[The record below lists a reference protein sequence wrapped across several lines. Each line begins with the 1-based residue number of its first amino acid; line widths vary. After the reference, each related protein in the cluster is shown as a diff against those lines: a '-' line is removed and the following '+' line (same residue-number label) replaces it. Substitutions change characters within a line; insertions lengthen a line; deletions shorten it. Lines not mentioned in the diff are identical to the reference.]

1 MRSGFGG
8 RLLLHSLV
16 TIGALLAVLGV
27 GTATL
32 FFYSYVQTLNGR
44 NATVRERVPTAFAEY
59 HVPPGDPE
67 AAASAIVRHSSSV
80 GLRILTFNSR
90 MLVIA
95 EAFDPENTA
104 STISFTSGLYGQVR
118 VRQPDLG
125 ERLVFGLATAFG
137 LRAQHFSLS
146 DVGVEINADPAVMVS
161 AVRRFAIALVGWFV
175 LIGLIAYAATRL
187 LHREAVRPLDEIVA
201 ALEAFG
207 AGDLTLRSVDA
218 AAKDDFGRL
227 AVAYNGAVR
236 QMAAAFAERDRA
248 EAETRRFIA
257 DGAHQLRTPLTVI
270 QGFIGILI
278 KNDPK
283 AAVDRE
289 RILWTMDRQSRAM
302 SSTIQKLTLLD
313 HWEAAG
319 SNPELTDVGECISEI
334 IVPLAASRQNEDVS
348 FSQGPACYAF
358 VDALEIR
365 EAVGNV
371 LDNAL
376 KYGAGAPVAVRVDAA
391 EGDVSIVVTDHGPGM
406 SADDQ
411 QNAFRR
417 FYRGE
422 HREIAGSGLGLAIAK
437 RAVERAGG
445 AISIESAPGTGTAV
459 TITLPRRTV

>member
-1 MRSGFGG
+1 
-8 RLLLHSLV
+8 
-16 TIGALLAVLGV
+16 VL
-27 GTATL
+27 
-32 FFYSYVQTLNGR
+32 F
-44 NATVRERVPTAFAEY
+44 
-59 HVPPGDPE
+59 
-67 AAASAIVRHSSSV
+67 
-80 GLRILTFNSR
+80 
-90 MLVIA
+90 
-95 EAFDPENTA
+95 
-104 STISFTSGLYGQVR
+104 
-118 VRQPDLG
+118 
-125 ERLVFGLATAFG
+125 
-137 LRAQHFSLS
+137 
-146 DVGVEINADPAVMVS
+146 
-161 AVRRFAIALVGWFV
+161 GWFV
-175 LIGLIAYAATRL
+175 VIAILAYAATRL
-187 LHREAVRPLDEIVA
+187 LYREAVRPLDEVVA

-207 AGDLTLRSVDA
+207 AGDLTLRPVDA

-227 AVAYNGAVR
+227 ALAYNGAVR
-236 QMAAAFAERDRA
+236 QMTAAFAERDRA

-278 KNDPK
+278 KNDPH
-283 AAVDRE
+283 AAGDRE

-302 SSTIQKLTLLD
+302 SATIQKLTLLD
-313 HWEAAG
+313 HWEASA
-319 SNPELTDVGECISEI
+319 SNPQLTDVGECISEI
-334 IVPLAASRQNEDVS
+334 VVPLAASRRNEDVS
-348 FSQGPACYAF
+348 FSQIPACYAF

-391 EGDVSIVVTDHGPGM
+391 ERDVSIVVTDQGPGM

-411 QNAFRR
+411 RNAFRR

-445 AISIESAPGTGTAV
+445 AISIASAPGTGTAV